1 MVDQAHSAHNPP
13 AHTSES
19 SVSAKRADPHE
30 APRHPLISG
39 LIVILGSVE
48 DIILTGIALL
58 LIVLAVLLLI
68 NGALGL
74 VRAVVQ
80 ADLSGLELDILES
93 ILLVAVIMEIVYTV
107 MLSLRSHELSA
118 EPFLVVGV
126 IAVIRRILE
135 ITIKSSSVASST
147 DEFRGLLM
155 ELGLL
160 AFIVVALAVSIFVVR
175 RSAQSFNI
183 RLPSAALSEAE
194 THPKY

>member
-1 MVDQAHSAHNPP
+1 MNANHSQQAHQSRP
-13 AHTSES
+13 
-19 SVSAKRADPHE
+19 DPHE
-30 APRHPLISG
+30 APRHPILTA
-39 LIVILGSVE
+39 VIRVLGSVE

-74 VRAVVQ
+74 IRAVVQ
-80 ADLSGLELDILES
+80 SDLSGLELDILES

-126 IAVIRRILE
+126 IAAIRRILE
-135 ITIKSSSVASST
+135 ITIKSSSVDSSS
-147 DEFRGLLM
+147 DAFRGLLL

-160 AFIVVALAVSIFVVR
+160 AVIVVALAISIFIVR
-175 RSAQSFNI
+175 RSQGFNVK
-183 RLPSAALSEAE
+183 LPSAALAE
-194 THPKY
+194 TSQASPHSSAAQSAE

>member
-1 MVDQAHSAHNPP
+1 MTEKDPHQ
-13 AHTSES
+13 
-19 SVSAKRADPHE
+19 VSHARPDPHE
-30 APRHPLISG
+30 APRHPILTA
-39 LIVILGSVE
+39 VIQVLGSIE

-58 LIVLAVLLLI
+58 LILLAVLLLV

-74 VRAVVQ
+74 IRAVVQ

-118 EPFLVVGV
+118 EPFMVVGI
-126 IAVIRRILE
+126 IAAIRRILE
-135 ITIKSSSVASST
+135 ITIKSSNVPSSS

-160 AFIVVALAVSIFVVR
+160 AIIVVALAVAIFVVR
-175 RSAQSFNI
+175 RSQGFLLK
-183 RLPSAALSEAE
+183 LPSAALAEAAN
-194 THPKY
+194 KNG

>member
-1 MVDQAHSAHNPP
+1 MSQNPSHQAPQARP
-13 AHTSES
+13 
-19 SVSAKRADPHE
+19 DPHE
-30 APRHPLISG
+30 APRHPILTAIIS
-39 LIVILGSVE
+39 ILGSIE

-68 NGALGL
+68 NGGLGL

-80 ADLSGLELDILES
+80 SDLSGLELDILES

-126 IAVIRRILE
+126 IAAIRRILE
-135 ITIKSSSVASST
+135 ITIKSSSVDSSG
-147 DEFRGLLM
+147 EAFRGLLY

-160 AFIVVALAVSIFVVR
+160 AVIVVALAISIFIVR
-175 RSAQSFNI
+175 RSQGFLMKLPSVVLAETSKETAHSSAQS
-183 RLPSAALSEAE
+183 AE
-194 THPKY
+194 